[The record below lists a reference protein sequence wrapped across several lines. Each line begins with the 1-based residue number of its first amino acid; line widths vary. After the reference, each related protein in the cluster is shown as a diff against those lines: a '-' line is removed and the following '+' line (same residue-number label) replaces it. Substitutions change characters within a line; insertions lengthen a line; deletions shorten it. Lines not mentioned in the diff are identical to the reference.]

1 MVSQLKSNIYSLED
15 LLRLSRHTIQTLQAK
30 LNDVET
36 QTQAKLAAQEAQLN
50 HLLKSLQDANTLM
63 AEAGM
68 DTGVS
73 IGTGG
78 PSGPGR
84 AGFSGSTGSH
94 GDSSGSSTSD
104 RRSGGYQPA
113 VDREKLKKLIEE
125 TRLEGAK
132 MQERYGKRVTG
143 PISPPDP
150 ELSKDLE
157 RLNDYQYTSNA
168 GMLDVSKEPPSGGSS
183 RSDRSSRSSRSSH
196 GDDAGGGVD
205 YENGDNGND
214 KNGEVDEEGQ
224 GMWMC
229 RRFF

>member
-36 QTQAKLAAQEAQLN
+36 QTQAKLTAQEAQLN

-78 PSGPGR
+78 PTGP
-84 AGFSGSTGSH
+84 SGSGGTGSY
-94 GDSSGSSTSD
+94 GNGSGSSTSD

-125 TRLEGAK
+125 TKLEGAK
-132 MQERYGKRVTG
+132 MQERYRKRESS
-143 PISPPDP
+143 PIPPPDP

-157 RLNDYQYTSNA
+157 RLND
-168 GMLDVSKEPPSGGSS
+168 
-183 RSDRSSRSSRSSH
+183 
-196 GDDAGGGVD
+196 
-205 YENGDNGND
+205 
-214 KNGEVDEEGQ
+214 
-224 GMWMC
+224 
-229 RRFF
+229 